1 MNALTAYHAPAKT
14 TEKAICLTGLFVI
27 GKIESRLNVW
37 IPKSL
42 AVEKDGKWAV
52 QAWFAEKKIAEV
64 EQERVAHTERTYW
77 INSFCC
83 FEV

>member
-52 QAWFAEKKIAEV
+52 QALFAEKKIAEV
-64 EQERVAHTERTYW
+64 EQVRFALTDRSYW
-77 INSFCC
+77 FNSFCC
-83 FEV
+83 FEG